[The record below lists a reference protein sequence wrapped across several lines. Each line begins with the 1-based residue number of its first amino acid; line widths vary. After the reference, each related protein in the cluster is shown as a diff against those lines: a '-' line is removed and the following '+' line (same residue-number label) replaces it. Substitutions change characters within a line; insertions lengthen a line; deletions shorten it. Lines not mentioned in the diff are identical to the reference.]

1 MSLRR
6 RAYGKAWQR
15 WQTLT
20 SDYIWISDDFLD
32 RALRRFLVPQCSR
45 RHGSSVPGP
54 LEAQRRATKRRMRGL
69 ALAGARGG
77 DIDPSLLRRIPEQ
90 QKWQWQGPTAAEPPN
105 TPFIQGTD
113 IGNSSL
119 NLQF

>member
-1 MSLRR
+1 M
-6 RAYGKAWQR
+6 
-15 WQTLT
+15 
-20 SDYIWISDDFLD
+20 
-32 RALRRFLVPQCSR
+32 
-45 RHGSSVPGP
+45 PGP
-54 LEAQRRATKRRMRGL
+54 LEAQRRANKRRMMGL
-69 ALAGARGG
+69 ALAGARGE

-90 QKWQWQGPTAAEPPN
+90 QTWQWQGPTAAEPPN

>member
-6 RAYGKAWQR
+6 RACGKSWQR
-15 WQTLT
+15 WQTAT
-20 SDYIWISDDFLD
+20 SDHIWISG
-32 RALRRFLVPQCSR
+32 FLVPQCSR

-54 LEAQRRATKRRMRGL
+54 LEAQRRANKRRMMGL
-69 ALAGARGG
+69 APAGARQG
-77 DIDPSLLRRIPEQ
+77 DYDPSLLRRSPEQ

-105 TPFIQGTD
+105 IILIQGMN

-119 NLQF
+119 NW